1 MFKEGMLALVGQGF
15 IETIYMTVISTVL
28 AYIIGLPLGLVLV
41 VTDKDGIHPIP
52 WLNSLLGMVIN
63 FFRSIPFL
71 ILLIALMPFTK
82 MVVGT
87 IIGAKAAIVGLWIAA
102 APFIARMVESSL
114 KEVEI
119 GVVEAAQS
127 MGASPFQIMTKVLL
141 PEAKP
146 SLLVGAAISITTIL
160 GYSAMAGIVGAG
172 GLGAIAINYVMQY
185 KIPTRQDM
193 GHFRVE
199 FKPSFEPTG
208 PFGVKS
214 IGEIVINTPAP
225 ALAHAIYNATGV
237 WHRNLP
243 ITSEKIAL
251 GTD

>member
-28 AYIIGLPLGLVLV
+28 AYIVGLPLGLALV

-52 WLNSLLGMVIN
+52 WLNSLLGMIIN

-87 IIGAKAAIVGLWIAA
+87 VIGSKAAIVGLWIAA

-172 GLGAIAINYVMQY
+172 GLGAIAINYGYYRKQSDIMYVMV
-185 KIPTRQDM
+185 ILM
-193 GHFRVE
+193 A
-199 FKPSFEPTG
+199 
-208 PFGVKS
+208 
-214 IGEIVINTPAP
+214 IIV
-225 ALAHAIYNATGV
+225 LV
-237 WHRNLP
+237 FQ
-243 ITSEKIAL
+243 EL
-251 GTD
+251 GMRISKHTDRRL

>member
-1 MFKEGMLALVGQGF
+1 MFKEGMLDLVGQGF

-41 VTDKDGIHPIP
+41 VTDKDGIHPVP
-52 WLNSLLGMVIN
+52 WLNSLLGMIIN

-172 GLGAIAINYVMQY
+172 GLGAIAINYGYYRKQSDIMYVMV
-185 KIPTRQDM
+185 ILM
-193 GHFRVE
+193 A
-199 FKPSFEPTG
+199 
-208 PFGVKS
+208 
-214 IGEIVINTPAP
+214 IIV
-225 ALAHAIYNATGV
+225 LV
-237 WHRNLP
+237 FQ
-243 ITSEKIAL
+243 EL
-251 GTD
+251 GMRISKHTDRRL

>member
-15 IETIYMTVISTVL
+15 IETIYMTVISTAL

-52 WLNSLLGMVIN
+52 WVNSLLGMIIN

-87 IIGAKAAIVGLWIAA
+87 VIGSKAAIVGLWIAA

-172 GLGAIAINYVMQY
+172 GLGAIAINYGYYRKQSDIMYVMV
-185 KIPTRQDM
+185 ILM
-193 GHFRVE
+193 A
-199 FKPSFEPTG
+199 
-208 PFGVKS
+208 
-214 IGEIVINTPAP
+214 IIV
-225 ALAHAIYNATGV
+225 LV
-237 WHRNLP
+237 FQ
-243 ITSEKIAL
+243 EL
-251 GTD
+251 GMRISKHTDRRL

>member
-15 IETIYMTVISTVL
+15 IETIYMTVISTIL

-52 WLNSLLGMVIN
+52 WLNSLLGMIIN

-87 IIGAKAAIVGLWIAA
+87 VIGSKAAIVGLWIAA

-172 GLGAIAINYVMQY
+172 GLGAIAINYGYYRKQSDIMYVMV
-185 KIPTRQDM
+185 ILM
-193 GHFRVE
+193 A
-199 FKPSFEPTG
+199 
-208 PFGVKS
+208 
-214 IGEIVINTPAP
+214 IIV
-225 ALAHAIYNATGV
+225 LV
-237 WHRNLP
+237 FQ
-243 ITSEKIAL
+243 EL
-251 GTD
+251 GMRISKHTDRRL

>member
-1 MFKEGMLALVGQGF
+1 MFKQGMLALVGQGF

-52 WLNSLLGMVIN
+52 WLNSLLGMIIN

-87 IIGAKAAIVGLWIAA
+87 IIGSKAAIVGLWIAA

-172 GLGAIAINYVMQY
+172 GLGAIAINYGYYRKQSDIMYVMV
-185 KIPTRQDM
+185 ILM
-193 GHFRVE
+193 A
-199 FKPSFEPTG
+199 
-208 PFGVKS
+208 
-214 IGEIVINTPAP
+214 IIV
-225 ALAHAIYNATGV
+225 LV
-237 WHRNLP
+237 FQ
-243 ITSEKIAL
+243 EL
-251 GTD
+251 GMRISKHTDRRL

>member
-15 IETIYMTVISTVL
+15 IETIYMTVISTAL
-28 AYIIGLPLGLVLV
+28 AYVIGLPLGLVLV

-52 WLNSLLGMVIN
+52 WLNSLLGMIIN

-87 IIGAKAAIVGLWIAA
+87 VIGSKAAIVGLWIAA

-172 GLGAIAINYVMQY
+172 GLGAIAINYGYYRKQSDIMYVMV
-185 KIPTRQDM
+185 ILM
-193 GHFRVE
+193 A
-199 FKPSFEPTG
+199 
-208 PFGVKS
+208 
-214 IGEIVINTPAP
+214 IIV
-225 ALAHAIYNATGV
+225 LV
-237 WHRNLP
+237 FQ
-243 ITSEKIAL
+243 EL
-251 GTD
+251 GMRISKHTDRRL

>member
-52 WLNSLLGMVIN
+52 WLNSLLGMIIN

-71 ILLIALMPFTK
+71 ILLIPFTK

-172 GLGAIAINYVMQY
+172 GLGAIAINYGYYRKQSDIMYVMV
-185 KIPTRQDM
+185 ILM
-193 GHFRVE
+193 A
-199 FKPSFEPTG
+199 
-208 PFGVKS
+208 
-214 IGEIVINTPAP
+214 IIV
-225 ALAHAIYNATGV
+225 LV
-237 WHRNLP
+237 FQ
-243 ITSEKIAL
+243 EL
-251 GTD
+251 GMRISKHTDRRL

>member
-15 IETIYMTVISTVL
+15 IETIYMTVISTAL

-41 VTDKDGIHPIP
+41 VTDKDGINTIP
-52 WLNSLLGMVIN
+52 WLNSLLGMIIN

-87 IIGAKAAIVGLWIAA
+87 VIGSKAAIVGLWIAA

-172 GLGAIAINYVMQY
+172 GLGAIAINYGYYRKQSDIMYVMV
-185 KIPTRQDM
+185 ILM
-193 GHFRVE
+193 A
-199 FKPSFEPTG
+199 
-208 PFGVKS
+208 
-214 IGEIVINTPAP
+214 IIV
-225 ALAHAIYNATGV
+225 LV
-237 WHRNLP
+237 FQ
-243 ITSEKIAL
+243 EL
-251 GTD
+251 GMRISKHTDRRL

>member
-15 IETIYMTVISTVL
+15 IETIYMTVISTAL

-52 WLNSLLGMVIN
+52 WLNSLLGMIIN

-87 IIGAKAAIVGLWIAA
+87 VIGSKAAIVGLWIAA

-172 GLGAIAINYVMQY
+172 GLGAIAINYGYYRYQ
-185 KIPTRQDM
+185 
-193 GHFRVE
+193 
-199 FKPSFEPTG
+199 
-208 PFGVKS
+208 
-214 IGEIVINTPAP
+214 
-225 ALAHAIYNATGV
+225 LL
-237 WHRNLP
+237 LP
-243 ITSEKIAL
+243 PVC
-251 GTD
+251 

>member
-15 IETIYMTVISTVL
+15 IETIYMTVISTAL

-52 WLNSLLGMVIN
+52 WLNSLLGMIIN

-87 IIGAKAAIVGLWIAA
+87 VIGSKAAIVGLWIAA

-172 GLGAIAINYVMQY
+172 GLGAIAINYGYYRKQSDIMYVMVILMAIIVLVFQELGMRIS
-185 KIPTRQDM
+185 KHTDC
-193 GHFRVE
+193 
-199 FKPSFEPTG
+199 KPVF
-208 PFGVKS
+208 
-214 IGEIVINTPAP
+214 
-225 ALAHAIYNATGV
+225 
-237 WHRNLP
+237 
-243 ITSEKIAL
+243 
-251 GTD
+251 

>member
-15 IETIYMTVISTVL
+15 IETIYMTVICTAL

-52 WLNSLLGMVIN
+52 WLNSLLGMIIN

-87 IIGAKAAIVGLWIAA
+87 VIGSKAAIVGLWIAA

-172 GLGAIAINYVMQY
+172 GLGAIAINYGYYRKQSDIMYVMV
-185 KIPTRQDM
+185 ILM
-193 GHFRVE
+193 A
-199 FKPSFEPTG
+199 
-208 PFGVKS
+208 
-214 IGEIVINTPAP
+214 IIV
-225 ALAHAIYNATGV
+225 LV
-237 WHRNLP
+237 FQ
-243 ITSEKIAL
+243 EL
-251 GTD
+251 GMRISKHTDRRL

>member
-15 IETIYMTVISTVL
+15 IETIYMTVISTAL

-52 WLNSLLGMVIN
+52 WLNSLLGMIIN

-87 IIGAKAAIVGLWIAA
+87 VIGSKAAIVGLWIAA

-119 GVVEAAQS
+119 GPPSWSVRQSALPPFWAIPQWQVSSAQAAWVPLPS
-127 MGASPFQIMTKVLL
+127 TMAIIESSP
-141 PEAKP
+141 
-146 SLLVGAAISITTIL
+146 ISCM
-160 GYSAMAGIVGAG
+160 S
-172 GLGAIAINYVMQY
+172 
-185 KIPTRQDM
+185 
-193 GHFRVE
+193 
-199 FKPSFEPTG
+199 
-208 PFGVKS
+208 
-214 IGEIVINTPAP
+214 
-225 ALAHAIYNATGV
+225 
-237 WHRNLP
+237 W
-243 ITSEKIAL
+243 
-251 GTD
+251 

>member
-15 IETIYMTVISTVL
+15 IETIYMTVISTAL

-52 WLNSLLGMVIN
+52 WLNSLLGMIIN

-87 IIGAKAAIVGLWIAA
+87 VIGSKAAIVGLWIAA

-172 GLGAIAINYVMQY
+172 GLGAIAINYGYYRKQSYIMYVMV
-185 KIPTRQDM
+185 ILM
-193 GHFRVE
+193 A
-199 FKPSFEPTG
+199 
-208 PFGVKS
+208 
-214 IGEIVINTPAP
+214 IIV
-225 ALAHAIYNATGV
+225 LV
-237 WHRNLP
+237 FQ
-243 ITSEKIAL
+243 EL
-251 GTD
+251 GMRISKHTDRRL

>member
-52 WLNSLLGMVIN
+52 WLNSLLGMIIN

-87 IIGAKAAIVGLWIAA
+87 VIGSKAAIVGLWIAA

-172 GLGAIAINYVMQY
+172 GLGAIAINYGYYRKQSDIMYVMVILMAIIVLVFQ
-185 KIPTRQDM
+185 
-193 GHFRVE
+193 E
-199 FKPSFEPTG
+199 FGMRISK
-208 PFGVKS
+208 
-214 IGEIVINTPAP
+214 
-225 ALAHAIYNATGV
+225 H
-237 WHRNLP
+237 
-243 ITSEKIAL
+243 
-251 GTD
+251 TDRRL

>member
-15 IETIYMTVISTVL
+15 IETIYMTVISTAL

-52 WLNSLLGMVIN
+52 WLNSLLGMIIN

-87 IIGAKAAIVGLWIAA
+87 VIGSKAAIVGLWIAA

-127 MGASPFQIMTKVLL
+127 MGASPCQIMTKVLL

-172 GLGAIAINYVMQY
+172 GLGAIAINYGYYRKQSDIMYVMV
-185 KIPTRQDM
+185 ILM
-193 GHFRVE
+193 A
-199 FKPSFEPTG
+199 
-208 PFGVKS
+208 
-214 IGEIVINTPAP
+214 IIV
-225 ALAHAIYNATGV
+225 LV
-237 WHRNLP
+237 FQ
-243 ITSEKIAL
+243 EL
-251 GTD
+251 GMRISKHTDRRL

>member
-15 IETIYMTVISTVL
+15 IETIYMTVISTAL

-52 WLNSLLGMVIN
+52 WLNSLLGMIIN

-87 IIGAKAAIVGLWIAA
+87 VIGSKAAIVGLWIAA

-172 GLGAIAINYVMQY
+172 GLGAIAINYGYYRKQSDIMYVMV
-185 KIPTRQDM
+185 ILM
-193 GHFRVE
+193 A
-199 FKPSFEPTG
+199 
-208 PFGVKS
+208 
-214 IGEIVINTPAP
+214 IIV
-225 ALAHAIYNATGV
+225 LV
-237 WHRNLP
+237 FQ
-243 ITSEKIAL
+243 EL
-251 GTD
+251 GLRISKHTDRRL

>member
-15 IETIYMTVISTVL
+15 IETIYMTVISTIL

-52 WLNSLLGMVIN
+52 WLNSLLGMIIN

-172 GLGAIAINYVMQY
+172 GLGAIAINYGYYRKQSDFMYVMV
-185 KIPTRQDM
+185 ILM
-193 GHFRVE
+193 A
-199 FKPSFEPTG
+199 
-208 PFGVKS
+208 
-214 IGEIVINTPAP
+214 IIV
-225 ALAHAIYNATGV
+225 LV
-237 WHRNLP
+237 FQ
-243 ITSEKIAL
+243 EL
-251 GTD
+251 GMRISKHTDRRL

>member
-15 IETIYMTVISTVL
+15 LETIYMTVISTAL
-28 AYIIGLPLGLVLV
+28 AYIIGLPLGLALV

-52 WLNSLLGMVIN
+52 WLNSLLGMIIN

-87 IIGAKAAIVGLWIAA
+87 VIGSKAAIVGLWIAA

-172 GLGAIAINYVMQY
+172 GLGAIAINYGYYRKQSDIMYVMV
-185 KIPTRQDM
+185 ILM
-193 GHFRVE
+193 A
-199 FKPSFEPTG
+199 
-208 PFGVKS
+208 
-214 IGEIVINTPAP
+214 IIV
-225 ALAHAIYNATGV
+225 LV
-237 WHRNLP
+237 FQ
-243 ITSEKIAL
+243 EL
-251 GTD
+251 GMRISKHTDRRL

>member
-15 IETIYMTVISTVL
+15 LETIYMTVISTVL
-28 AYIIGLPLGLVLV
+28 AYVIGLPLGLILV

-52 WLNSLLGMVIN
+52 WLNSLLGMIIN
-63 FFRSIPFL
+63 FIRSIPFL

-82 MVVGT
+82 AVVGT
-87 IIGAKAAIVGLWIAA
+87 VIGSKAAIVGLWVAA

-119 GVVEAAQS
+119 GVIEAAQS

-172 GLGAIAINYVMQY
+172 GLGAIAINYGYYRKQSDIMYLMVILMA
-185 KIPTRQDM
+185 I
-193 GHFRVE
+193 
-199 FKPSFEPTG
+199 
-208 PFGVKS
+208 
-214 IGEIVINTPAP
+214 IV
-225 ALAHAIYNATGV
+225 LV
-237 WHRNLP
+237 FQ
-243 ITSEKIAL
+243 EL
-251 GTD
+251 GMRISKRTDRRL

>member
-15 IETIYMTVISTVL
+15 IETIYMTVISTAL

-52 WLNSLLGMVIN
+52 WLNSLLGMIIN

-87 IIGAKAAIVGLWIAA
+87 VIGSKAAIVGLWIAA

-172 GLGAIAINYVMQY
+172 GLGAIAINYGYYRKQSDIMYAMVILMA
-185 KIPTRQDM
+185 I
-193 GHFRVE
+193 
-199 FKPSFEPTG
+199 
-208 PFGVKS
+208 
-214 IGEIVINTPAP
+214 IV
-225 ALAHAIYNATGV
+225 LV
-237 WHRNLP
+237 FQ
-243 ITSEKIAL
+243 EL
-251 GTD
+251 GMRISKHTDRRL

>member
-15 IETIYMTVISTVL
+15 IETIYMTVISTAL

-52 WLNSLLGMVIN
+52 WLNSLLGMIIN

-87 IIGAKAAIVGLWIAA
+87 VIGSKAAIAGLWIAA

-172 GLGAIAINYVMQY
+172 GLGAIAINYGYYRKQSDIMYVMV
-185 KIPTRQDM
+185 ILM
-193 GHFRVE
+193 A
-199 FKPSFEPTG
+199 
-208 PFGVKS
+208 
-214 IGEIVINTPAP
+214 IIV
-225 ALAHAIYNATGV
+225 LV
-237 WHRNLP
+237 FQ
-243 ITSEKIAL
+243 EL
-251 GTD
+251 GMRISKHTDRRL

>member
-28 AYIIGLPLGLVLV
+28 AYVIGLPLGLVLV

-52 WLNSLLGMVIN
+52 WLNSLLGMIIN

-87 IIGAKAAIVGLWIAA
+87 VIGSKAAIVGLWIAA

-172 GLGAIAINYVMQY
+172 GLGAIAINYGYYRKQSDIMYVMV
-185 KIPTRQDM
+185 ILM
-193 GHFRVE
+193 A
-199 FKPSFEPTG
+199 
-208 PFGVKS
+208 
-214 IGEIVINTPAP
+214 IIV
-225 ALAHAIYNATGV
+225 LV
-237 WHRNLP
+237 FQ
-243 ITSEKIAL
+243 EL
-251 GTD
+251 GMRISKHTDRRL

>member
-1 MFKEGMLALVGQGF
+1 MFKEGMLALVGKGF
-15 IETIYMTVISTVL
+15 IETIYMTVISTAL

-52 WLNSLLGMVIN
+52 WLNSLLGMIIN

-87 IIGAKAAIVGLWIAA
+87 VIGSKAAIVGLWIAA

-172 GLGAIAINYVMQY
+172 GLGAIAINYGYYRKQSDIMYVMV
-185 KIPTRQDM
+185 ILM
-193 GHFRVE
+193 A
-199 FKPSFEPTG
+199 
-208 PFGVKS
+208 
-214 IGEIVINTPAP
+214 IIV
-225 ALAHAIYNATGV
+225 LV
-237 WHRNLP
+237 FQ
-243 ITSEKIAL
+243 EL
-251 GTD
+251 GMRISKHTDRRL